1 MPRQTSR
8 RPERDD
14 LTGEHALTDI
24 GQLILLVLFA
34 GAWIADTFFLR
45 ITTGLNALIPLWVRV
60 PIGAVLLALAA
71 YLGTS
76 SHRII
81 FGTTRDKPHVLRTGV
96 FSKVRHPMYCIWV
109 SEAPN
114 TSNFIRA
121 DHIHPES
128 WEGSVDYAKQFVAWD
143 RHEGTSNYLFVD
155 GHAESL
161 KFEHTYD
168 WPHSCYW
175 FPESAPKWPSDE

>member
-76 SHRII
+76 SYRII
-81 FGTTRDKPHVLRTGV
+81 FGTTRDKPHVVRTGV
-96 FSKVRHPMYCIWV
+96 FSKVRHPMYLSEILSYLGLLLFSLSAIAAGVWLVAIAFLTYV
-109 SEAPN
+109 SGTEERRLLAR
-114 TSNFIRA
+114 FG
-121 DHIHPES
+121 D
-128 WEGSVDYAKQFVAWD
+128 DYARYMREVGMWIP
-143 RHEGTSNYLFVD
+143 R
-155 GHAESL
+155 
-161 KFEHTYD
+161 
-168 WPHSCYW
+168 PRRR
-175 FPESAPKWPSDE
+175 